1 MSSLELK
8 RKAEAALQE
17 AADLGLVLEKNPKIY
32 SGYKHIRRQSKRF
45 KQPKFIAEIL
55 NHRGGDIYKWKK
67 FEPTQG
73 PLKATKIGMF
83 DTAEEAAVAFA
94 KYLVKMKLKD

>member
-1 MSSLELK
+1 MSSQELK

-17 AADLGLVLEKNPKIY
+17 AADLGLVLEKNPKII
-32 SGYKHIRRQSKRF
+32 SGYKHVRRQSKRF

-55 NHRGGDIYKWKK
+55 NRGGDVYKWKK
-67 FEPTQG
+67 FEATHG
-73 PLKATKIGMF
+73 PLKATKVGVF
-83 DTAEEAAVAFA
+83 DTAEEAAVALA

>member
-17 AADLGLVLEKNPKIY
+17 AADLGLVLEKNPKIH
-32 SGYKHIRRQSKRF
+32 SGYKNIRRQSKRF

-55 NHRGGDIYKWKK
+55 NRGGDVYKWQKS
-67 FEPTQG
+67 EGTQG
-73 PLKATKIGMF
+73 PLKATKIGVF

>member
-17 AADLGLVLEKNPKIY
+17 AADLGLVLEKNPKIH
-32 SGYKHIRRQSKRF
+32 SGYKNIRRQSKRF

-55 NHRGGDIYKWKK
+55 NRGGDVYKWKK
-67 FEPTQG
+67 FEATQG
-73 PLKATKIGMF
+73 PLQAIKIGMF

>member
-1 MSSLELK
+1 MSSQELK
-8 RKAEAALQE
+8 RKAKAALQE
-17 AADLGLVLEKNPKIY
+17 AADIGLFLEKNPKIH

-55 NHRGGDIYKWKK
+55 NRGGDVYKWQK
-67 FEPTQG
+67 FEVTQG

-94 KYLVKMKLKD
+94 KFLVKMKLKD